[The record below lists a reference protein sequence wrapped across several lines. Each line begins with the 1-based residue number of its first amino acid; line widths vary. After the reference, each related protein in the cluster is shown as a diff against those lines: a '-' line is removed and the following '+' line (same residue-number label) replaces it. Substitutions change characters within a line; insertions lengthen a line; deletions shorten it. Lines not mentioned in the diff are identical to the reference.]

1 MTEAFVRPA
10 RAGDIDDLVRMRAD
24 FTLEHGSPKLP
35 TNPGYEEECRALLE
49 NAIAGDR
56 WQIWVAELDGAVVSH
71 AYVALVDKVPRPI
84 YVPRRIAYLTNV
96 YTLPEHRNRGIG
108 ASVIRRAQEAA
119 RAADVEL
126 IIVWPSDESIDFYE
140 RAGFARPD
148 DVLIWRSDAGDRP
161 TDL

>member
-96 YTLPEHRNRGIG
+96 YTQPDLRGRGIG
-108 ASVIRRAQEAA
+108 RAVIRRAQEAA
-119 RAADVEL
+119 RDADVEL
-126 IIVWPSDESIDFYE
+126 IIVWPSEESVEFYVRE
-140 RAGFARPD
+140 GFERPD
-148 DVLIWRSDAGDRP
+148 EPLIWHATGRP
-161 TDL
+161 